1 MTMTTRPERIAPRT
15 AAASAILASSTG
27 KRTRRFSPFFWV
39 AAGWVVLVVL
49 LAIFADL
56 LPIPA
61 YDETVGP
68 PRQAPQ
74 LAWETLL
81 GTDAVGRSVLS
92 RLIIGARVS
101 LVVGLLAVSIA
112 VVVGALLGLA
122 AAYFRGWVEAVI
134 AIITDAMLAFP
145 ALILLMAIAAA
156 LTPSLATLTISL
168 GLLGIPGFIRLT
180 KANAL
185 QALGQEYVTAARA
198 MGARTARIM
207 FREVLPNAVI
217 PLLSFA
223 LLVIALLMVA
233 EGSLSFLGLGVPV
246 PFPSWGGM
254 IAAGRADMALV
265 PALVLIPSAV
275 LFLTVFSLN
284 TVGDGLR
291 KVLASRG

>member
-1 MTMTTRPERIAPRT
+1 MTTTRPERIAPRT
-15 AAASAILASSTG
+15 AAAATVAPAPAGRRKS
-27 KRTRRFSPFFWV
+27 RFSPFFW
-39 AAGWVVLVVL
+39 AATFWLVLVVL

-68 PRQAPQ
+68 PRQLPQ
-74 LAWETLL
+74 LSWDALL

-92 RLIIGARVS
+92 RLITGARVS

-112 VVVGALLGLA
+112 VIIGALLGLA
-122 AAYFRGWVEAVI
+122 AAYFRGWIEAVI
-134 AIITDAMLAFP
+134 AVITDAMLAFP

-156 LTPSLATLTISL
+156 MTPSLATLTISL

-185 QALGQEYVTAARA
+185 QALGQEYIVAARA

-217 PLLSFA
+217 PLLAFA

-265 PALVLIPSAV
+265 PGLVLIPAAV

-291 KVLASRG
+291 KVLALRG